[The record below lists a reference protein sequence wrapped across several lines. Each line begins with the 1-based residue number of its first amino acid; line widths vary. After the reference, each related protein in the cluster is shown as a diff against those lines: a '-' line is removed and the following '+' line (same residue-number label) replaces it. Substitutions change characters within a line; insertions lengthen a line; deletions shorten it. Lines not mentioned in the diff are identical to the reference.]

1 MGRIAEM
8 CGINVLA
15 GLLIILI
22 IGGVD
27 LNASESDITI
37 TEFRQLYDI
46 CLPGKRW
53 LPNLSRTGSMLRR
66 SENSV
71 RRRVRAA
78 MSSRC
83 R

>member
-37 TEFRQLYDI
+37 TEFRQLYDS
-46 CLPGKRW
+46 LLAGKT
-53 LPNLSRTGSMLRR
+53 LVTE
-66 SENSV
+66 SE
-71 RRRVRAA
+71 RMER
-78 MSSRC
+78 M
-83 R
+83 